1 MRIDTAGAEGGR
13 FAALSIL
20 CADSPSFSEFAVYY
34 RYDWRGCNSSASTY
48 INATGQKQDIY
59 SSTEEAVLVK
69 RYFYMEYNRLL
80 KKDRLDVLFDP
91 PQG

>member
-34 RYDWRGCNSSASTY
+34 RYDWRG
-48 INATGQKQDIY
+48 
-59 SSTEEAVLVK
+59 
-69 RYFYMEYNRLL
+69 
-80 KKDRLDVLFDP
+80 
-91 PQG
+91 